1 MSDVTP
7 EVASVARK
15 THSISWGAIVLG
27 LVVTIAV
34 QILLGL
40 LGVGL
45 GFALVDPSDPMMGLG
60 GWGFGTSLYVIIM
73 QLIALFIGGYVAARM
88 NPSITSMTAMV
99 HGLAIWSL
107 ATISMVI
114 IGVTSAGSAV
124 GGLSSAVATMGNA
137 AGSTVETV
145 IPDDIAMEDIR
156 SQLKYIDLPE
166 PVRATLRENDV
177 TAANFQQEV
186 RAAYREVISTQEE
199 QRIEKTLRDGAEDI
213 IQSPKDAF
221 SDIDETIEKLI
232 GEGAVLSEEDLQELE
247 TALQRRL
254 NLSDREVQEIASQ
267 MREAAKSAEE
277 NFQRAIKEA
286 REQTIEAAEEASD
299 TISSMAFWLFV
310 ASLLGLGAAVF
321 GGKKGEVDIV

>member
-1 MSDVTP
+1 MSDTTS
-7 EVASVARK
+7 EVAAVARS
-15 THSISWGAIVLG
+15 THSISWGAIFLG

-45 GFALVDPSDPMMGLG
+45 GFALVDPSDPMMGLS
-60 GWGFGTSLYVIIM
+60 GWGFGTSLYVIIV
-73 QLIALFIGGYVAARM
+73 QLIALFVGGYVAARI
-88 NPSITSMTAMV
+88 NPSITAMTAMI
-99 HGLAIWSL
+99 HGLAIWAL

-114 IGVTSAGSAV
+114 IGVTSAGAAV

-137 AGSTVETV
+137 AGSTVEAV
-145 IPDDIAMEDIR
+145 VPDDIPMEDIR

-166 PVRATLRENDV
+166 PVRNTLRENDI

-186 RAAYREVISTQEE
+186 RAAYREVVSTQEE
-199 QRIEKTLRDGAEDI
+199 RQMERTLREGAQDI

-221 SDIDETIEKLI
+221 SDIDETIEELI
-232 GEGAVLSEEDLQELE
+232 GKGAILSEEDVQELE

-277 NFQRAIKEA
+277 RFQQAVKEA
-286 REQTIEAAEEASD
+286 REQSIEAAEEASD
-299 TISSMAFWLFV
+299 TISGMAFWLFV

-321 GGKKGEVDIV
+321 GGKKGEIEIA